1 MGHNKSSGKR
11 KTHSSKCLQ
20 KETEESLHYQVDSTP
35 ESSRTKRSKYSQE
48 EQMAGNKLRAK
59 FNQIETKRTT

>member
-1 MGHNKSSGKR
+1 MGHNESSAKR
-11 KTHSSKCLQ
+11 KTPSSECLH
-20 KETEESLHYQVDSTP
+20 KETGENIYWKLNSPP